1 MTAQHSIDRGDLRMD
16 QSNPSVSSS
25 DRYAWLSAEVSPIAV
40 HDREPALD
48 KKASVKKASVKGQAF
63 SRCIGKPDAGA
74 FVRLRL
80 EIIVAL
86 FSAAIGVAATA
97 NGVAAQPAETTP
109 LQLEAKI
116 PLGNVHGRID
126 HMAVEL

>member
-1 MTAQHSIDRGDLRMD
+1 MD

-48 KKASVKKASVKGQAF
+48 KKASVKGQAF

-86 FSAAIGVAATA
+86 FSAAIGS
-97 NGVAAQPAETTP
+97 GP
-109 LQLEAKI
+109 LRTGWRPSRRRQRRFNLRPKFLSVMCTGESI
-116 PLGNVHGRID
+116 IWRSI
-126 HMAVEL
+126 